1 METLDVLTVGY
12 PSSDVIIR
20 VSRAP
25 AVGETAMILDRLD
38 LDTLHPGGCAANI
51 AVGISRLGLRVGI
64 VSAVGDDDASG
75 KYLSLLSNEGV
86 DVSGIVR
93 VTGGN
98 MPRCFLFV
106 TPEGEHQTF
115 YDPGVNAEAPP
126 ELPNGIVTTPT
137 RWGVVTVGPKAHSF
151 RMVRFWTQSGI
162 SILWSLRRDPRAFP
176 RNMIRYLANVSRI
189 AVMNEVEAE
198 MVQDVLGL
206 VSIRGLL
213 SEESKMEAITITK
226 GSKGSIVM
234 WRGGETHVPAVPPAK
249 FIDPTG
255 AGDAFCAGMLWGA
268 RFGLAWDS
276 AARIGTVVA
285 SFAIEELGAQT
296 GLPNLA
302 AVRRRYSEFF
312 GEELTTT

>member
-1 METLDVLTVGY
+1 
-12 PSSDVIIR
+12 
-20 VSRAP
+20 
-25 AVGETAMILDRLD
+25 
-38 LDTLHPGGCAANI
+38 
-51 AVGISRLGLRVGI
+51 
-64 VSAVGDDDASG
+64 
-75 KYLSLLSNEGV
+75 
-86 DVSGIVR
+86 
-93 VTGGN
+93 
-98 MPRCFLFV
+98 
-106 TPEGEHQTF
+106 
-115 YDPGVNAEAPP
+115 
-126 ELPNGIVTTPT
+126 
-137 RWGVVTVGPKAHSF
+137 
-151 RMVRFWTQSGI
+151 
-162 SILWSLRRDPRAFP
+162 
-176 RNMIRYLANVSRI
+176 
-189 AVMNEVEAE
+189 
-198 MVQDVLGL
+198 
-206 VSIRGLL
+206 
-213 SEESKMEAITITK
+213 MEAITITK